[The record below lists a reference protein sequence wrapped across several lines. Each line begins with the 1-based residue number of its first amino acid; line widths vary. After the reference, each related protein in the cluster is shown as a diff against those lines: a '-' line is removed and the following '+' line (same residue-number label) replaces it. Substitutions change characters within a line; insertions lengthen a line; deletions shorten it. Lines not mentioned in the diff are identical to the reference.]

1 MKMKQHHTTP
11 GRQRI
16 LWLAIATAFPVAV
29 QAAPAAK
36 VDFAI
41 GNARIQGPGGATR
54 AATRGAEVNQGETV
68 DTGDGRVQLRFV
80 DGAYVSLQPQSQFR
94 IDEFRYNGQPDGTE
108 KGFFSLI
115 KGGLRTITGLVGRTN
130 KSAYQVTT
138 AVATIGIRGTEYTIQ
153 YGSSITGSVGEG
165 EIAVCN
171 AGGCLNV
178 GSGEAYLVTSPDV
191 KPQITDKKSD
201 LPPPQPQNPPTNF
214 AQGENKDASGDPLF
228 GALLT
233 GNVLVNNFIASSA
246 GGGIRDKGTSFM
258 VFDSNGD
265 AREIDT
271 CFDGC
276 IAKWSG
282 PVLDRGNDGVIAWG
296 RWTGGSTTG
305 EVYNLTN
312 GQSLHYVAGLPA
324 TSADLAALR
333 TARVTA
339 EYQLL
344 GGTTP
349 TTPTGQA
356 GTLIAASLSPDFGN
370 SAVKVSVTV
379 GIDGQVITGTGTG
392 FIQSDGF
399 FNSFG
404 SPGSSSFAAVARG
417 VTGSL
422 SFDGFFSGD
431 NARRAGLGYQLS
443 GGGFTVTGAAGF
455 TQVSTGTGGTV
466 TAPPNP

>member
-1 MKMKQHHTTP
+1 MKQHHTSP

-16 LWLAIATAFPVAV
+16 LWLAIATAFPVAA

-54 AATRGAEVNQGETV
+54 AATKGAEVNQGETV

-94 IDEFRYNGQPDGTE
+94 IDEFRFNGQPDGTE

-153 YGSSITGSVGEG
+153 YGNSITGSVGEG

-178 GSGEAYLVTSPDV
+178 GSGEAYIVTSPDV

-201 LPPPQPQNPPTNF
+201 LPPPPPTNPPTNF

-233 GNVLVNNFIASSA
+233 GKVLVNNFIAISA
-246 GGGIRDKGTSFM
+246 GEGSRDRGTGYM

-305 EVYNLTN
+305 DVINLTN
-312 GQSLHYVAGLPA
+312 GQSLHYVAGLP
-324 TSADLAALR
+324 TSAADLASVR
-333 TARVTA
+333 TARLTA
-339 EYQLL
+339 DYQLI
-344 GGTTP
+344 GGTAP
-349 TTPTGQA
+349 TTSTGVT
-356 GTLIAASLSPDFGN
+356 GTLSAASLSADFGN
-370 SAVKVSVTV
+370 NGVRASVTV
-379 GIDGQVITGTGTG
+379 GIGGQLVTGTGTG

-399 FNSFG
+399 FSGFG
-404 SPGSSSFAAVARG
+404 SPASFSFGAVAQG

-422 SFDGFFSGD
+422 SFDGFFSGE

-443 GGGFTVTGAAGF
+443 GGGYTVQGAAAF
-455 TQVSTGTGGTV
+455 TQTATGTGNTIIGQ
-466 TAPPNP
+466 PNF